1 MLGDSYG
8 AAVVAALS
16 KKELMAMDEL
26 NEKIREEEEGK
37 KIKSGSLTKD
47 QVGNPSVILSC

>member
-37 KIKSGSLTKD
+37 KVKSGSLTKD